1 VFFEISTVKVSDQ
14 YLIGLDL
21 LYILNL
27 IRRYDGVK
35 IVKRSSWYE
44 DNGKTRVTKE
54 INKEGLVSLLKQY
67 DADAIFNK
75 NIKKAFLP
83 KDNSKLKLFLHM
95 FLAYSSFAMMVLTY
109 IILGDV

>member
-1 VFFEISTVKVSDQ
+1 MVKVSDQ

-21 LYILNL
+21 LYILNS

-35 IVKRSSWYE
+35 IVKRSGWYE

-54 INKEGLVSLLKQY
+54 TNEKGLISIIKEY

-75 NIKKAFLP
+75 NIRKAFLP

-95 FLAYSSFAMMVLTY
+95 FLAYSSFAMMILTY